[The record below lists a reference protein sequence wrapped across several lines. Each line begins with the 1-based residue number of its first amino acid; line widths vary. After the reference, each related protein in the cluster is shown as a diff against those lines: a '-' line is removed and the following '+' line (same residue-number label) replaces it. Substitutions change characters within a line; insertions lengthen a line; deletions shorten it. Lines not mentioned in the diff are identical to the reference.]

1 MIQVP
6 VSVLESQSEH
16 NLDCGIRH
24 DDACTCVLQV
34 QELASHLEVAE
45 KVNTVNL
52 RNTGLNDENLQKVTE
67 AIAASLSE
75 VEVSGCCITVS

>member
-1 MIQVP
+1 MTM
-6 VSVLESQSEH
+6 
-16 NLDCGIRH
+16 
-24 DDACTCVLQV
+24 CTCVLQV

-52 RNTGLNDENLQKVTE
+52 RNTGLNDEDLQKVTE

-75 VEVSGCCITVS
+75 VEVSGSCITGS